1 MRSDLL
7 DHSSIALRLIA
18 AHMIAGSSLWQVQ
31 ADPQKAAK
39 PEIEDSLERNTGHR
53 RIETERAAIIDMLA
67 MGDDTNLLDTANA
80 WSPRACIDEVTRILT
95 FLIADSLSAHS
106 PLIDTLGEAIDSDM
120 RTHWIPEP
128 LFFDL
133 VRDKQALN
141 AMVGEYAGSTAARE
155 NANATA
161 KTQRAILNACLDGTR
176 TTKCEDWMPQYMAF
190 PMGSYRVETEIVAT
204 YDDELDCDIADADN
218 NVPDDVQAK
227 AA

>member
-39 PEIEDSLERNTGHR
+39 PEIEDRLERNTGHR
-53 RIETERAAIIDMLA
+53 RIETARTALIDMLA
-67 MGDDTNLLDTANA
+67 K
-80 WSPRACIDEVTRILT
+80 DEVTRILT

-106 PLIDTLGEAIDSDM
+106 PLIDSLGEAIDSDM

-176 TTKCEDWMPQYMAF
+176 TTMCEDWMPQYMAF

-204 YDDELDCDIADADN
+204 YDDELDCDIADADFF
-218 NVPDDVQAK
+218 VPVDVQAI